1 MSIVL
6 QMDIDKELS
15 SLHPDVLVSFEEIY
29 RILLRVL
36 DSLSSL
42 ETCPLAIEKI
52 GKASRSAKDFN
63 RLNPDRFETLQY
75 PAFRVLTLLD
85 QAIQLFDERCIDCVG
100 EDMVRAIDRARSI
113 IVKVGRFSSHNRP
126 MTKIGNREILPP
138 ARIKQLLPGKVLLVL
153 EKESARNV
161 SELLNKYGHDIG
173 LAASLEDIAKAF
185 GYSPCTGAKVPP
197 GKGQFRLA
205 IGGNL
210 VEFNQ
215 SGLETGLSV
224 PDVVVGDL
232 FSSNCVGFE
241 LLDLVRIH
249 TQSADTRMIIV
260 SPFTDSEC
268 VARAIQRGADDFL
281 GWAVEPSVLVA
292 RIESSIERKR
302 LRARSGLLIAQ
313 LAHARTTLD
322 EELSKGADYVRCL
335 LPSKIQSPGFSTDWV
350 FIPSLRLGGDLFGY
364 HRLDD
369 GRMAF
374 FMLDVSGHGVK
385 SALYSVT
392 IFETLKGSRLRDID
406 YGDPESVASGLN
418 RAFRMEDHDS
428 MLFTLWYGVWDN
440 ASRILTHASAG
451 SPPAVLT
458 VRGGGAIELKA
469 DGVIGG
475 ADQDSLYKKLAI
487 QVPRQSRL
495 FLFSDGIYEV
505 MTKNGSIL
513 GLDAFIQTL
522 EHSACEAKEGEPS
535 TAAIM
540 ASLAELSGSERFQD
554 DVTLLEVRFD

>member
-1 MSIVL
+1 
-6 QMDIDKELS
+6 MDTDKELS
-15 SLHPDVLVSFEEIY
+15 FMRLEIVESFEEIF
-29 RILLRVL
+29 RILSKVQ
-36 DSLSSL
+36 DSLSFLKS
-42 ETCPLAIEKI
+42 CPAAIEKI
-52 GKASRSAKDFN
+52 SKASRSAKDFP
-63 RLNPDRFETLQY
+63 RLNLNRFETLQY

-85 QAIQLFDERCIDCVG
+85 QAIQLFDEGCIHAAG
-100 EDMVRAIDRARSI
+100 EDMVLAIDKARSI
-113 IVKVGRFSSHNRP
+113 IMRVGRFCSNEGS
-126 MTKIGNREILPP
+126 MTKIGIGEILPP
-138 ARIKQLLPGKVLLVL
+138 ARLGQPVPGKVLLAL
-153 EKESARNV
+153 EKES
-161 SELLNKYGHDIG
+161 SKHTSSLLRKYGHDIVV
-173 LAASLEDIAKAF
+173 AHSLEDIAKAF
-185 GYSPCTGAKVPP
+185 GYFPMLGPAQCPGTGH
-197 GKGQFRLA
+197 FRLA
-205 IGGNL
+205 IEGRL
-210 VEFNQ
+210 VEFFKMDQ
-215 SGLETGLSV
+215 ELES

-249 TQSADTRMIIV
+249 TQSNDTRMIIV

-313 LAHARTTLD
+313 LAHARATLD
-322 EELSKGADYVRCL
+322 EELSKGAEYVRCL
-335 LPSKIQSPGFSTDWV
+335 LPEKLLSQRLSTDWV

-364 HRLDD
+364 HGLDD

-392 IFETLKGSRLRDID
+392 IFETLKGSMLRDID
-406 YGDPESVASGLN
+406 YGDPVSVTSELN
-418 RAFRMEDHDS
+418 KAFRMEDHDS
-428 MLFTLWYGVWDN
+428 MLFTLWYGVWDETT
-440 ASRILTHASAG
+440 RTLTHASAG

-469 DGVIGG
+469 EGVIGG
-475 ADQDSLYKKLAI
+475 ADPDSVYKKLEI

-505 MTKNGSIL
+505 MAKSGRIL
-513 GLDAFIQTL
+513 GLNAFIQTL
-522 EHSACEAKEGEPS
+522 ERSASEAKDGESS

-540 ASLAELSGSERFQD
+540 ASLVALSGSKQFQD